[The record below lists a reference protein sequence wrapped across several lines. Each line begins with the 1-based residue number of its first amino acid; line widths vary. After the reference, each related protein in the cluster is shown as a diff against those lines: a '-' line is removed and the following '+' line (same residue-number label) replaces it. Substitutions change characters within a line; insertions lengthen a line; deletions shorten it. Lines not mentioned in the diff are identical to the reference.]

1 MYNLIDECL
10 EIFFVLI
17 QGYCLQFFYGNFLRS
32 RSKKK
37 YRAGIYTTVSYAA
50 WKLGGD
56 LLWKSN
62 YSVAGMLAKL
72 FLTLCVLF
80 ILALCF
86 YRSFKRIT
94 VFLVL
99 TFITVSEI
107 SLFLSNML
115 MRLGSHLFLV
125 WEWAYQNGHMTS
137 LEAYVTWICVT
148 AYGLQALTYTVF
160 LIILYMTLK
169 GIAKNFRDK
178 EYAFHRTELFFILA
192 PVFTGLL
199 ICILLRITIDI
210 AQDQIPRFLY
220 DRYPSLS
227 LIIPAILV
235 LSLLS
240 ILFGVK
246 LLQDMIDLSREKSNR
261 IILEKQIGS
270 MQENM
275 EEMERIYSGVQ
286 SMKHDMK
293 NTLSVIMQLAGV
305 DEEGRTSGYSQNEE
319 LQTYLSELNRSMN
332 RLEFRFKT
340 GNQVADTLLN
350 MKYHEIT
357 RVVPDLKMSADEL
370 VFPDT
375 LAVQSYDL
383 GIILGNALDNAGE
396 ACRKLKEKEPEAEAF
411 INLTSFGKGKLL
423 FLKIENS
430 FDGIIRRKGNSE
442 FPVTDKE
449 DQNAHGI
456 GLVNIRNTVEKYQ
469 GAVDWKVTGKVFTLS
484 VMIKNEER
492 KED

>member
-1 MYNLIDECL
+1 MYSLIDEGL

-17 QGYCLQFFYGNFLRS
+17 QGYCLQFFYGNFLCS
-32 RSKKK
+32 RFKRK
-37 YRAGIYTTVSYAA
+37 YQAGICTTASYAA
-50 WKLGGD
+50 WKLAGD
-56 LLWKSN
+56 LLWKNN
-62 YSVAGMLAKL
+62 YKATGMLAKL
-72 FLTLCVLF
+72 FVSICVLF
-80 ILALCF
+80 VLAICF
-86 YRSFKRIT
+86 YRAGRRIT
-94 VFLVL
+94 IFLVF

-115 MRLGSHLFLV
+115 MRLGSYLFLV
-125 WEWAYQNGHMTS
+125 WEWAYQNGYVPSPET
-137 LEAYVTWICVT
+137 YVTWVRIT
-148 AYGLQALTYTVF
+148 AYGLQTVTYTIF
-160 LIILYMTLK
+160 LLILFMTLK
-169 GIAKNFRDK
+169 GIVRNFREK

-192 PVFTGLL
+192 PVLTGLL
-199 ICILLRITIDI
+199 ICILLRITIEI
-210 AQDQIPRFLY
+210 AQDRIPRFLY

-227 LIIPAILV
+227 LIIPAILI

-275 EEMERIYSGVQ
+275 EEMERIYSGVR

-293 NTLSVIMQLAGV
+293 NTISVITQLAAPGA
-305 DEEGRTSGYSQNEE
+305 DGQMADYLHNEE
-319 LQTYLSELNRSMN
+319 LQAYLSELNRSMDQ
-332 RLEFRFKT
+332 LEFRFKT

-357 RVVPDLKMSADEL
+357 RVVPDLKMNTEEL
-370 VFPDT
+370 MLPDT

-396 ACRKLKEKEPEAEAF
+396 ACRKLKEKEPEAEVF
-411 INLTSFGKGKLL
+411 IRLTSFGKGKLL

-430 FDGIIRRKGNSE
+430 FDGIIRRKETSE
-442 FPVTDKE
+442 FPLTDKG
-449 DQNAHGI
+449 DKNAHGL

-469 GAVDWKVTGKVFTLS
+469 GAVDWKVADKVFTLS

-492 KED
+492 KGE

>member
-17 QGYCLQFFYGNFLRS
+17 QGYCLQFFYGNFLSPRCK
-32 RSKKK
+32 RK
-37 YRAGIYTTVSYAA
+37 YQAGICTIVSYAA
-50 WKLGGD
+50 WKLVGD
-56 LLWKSN
+56 LLWKNN
-62 YSVAGMLAKL
+62 YKTTGMLAKL
-72 FLTLCVLF
+72 FLSICVLF
-80 ILALCF
+80 VIAICF
-86 YRSFKRIT
+86 YRAVKRIT
-94 VFLVL
+94 VFLVF

-115 MRLGSHLFLV
+115 MRLGSCLFLV
-125 WEWAYQNGHMTS
+125 WEWAYQNGYMPSPDAYMTW
-137 LEAYVTWICVT
+137 VRIT
-148 AYGLQALTYTVF
+148 AYGLQAVTYTIF
-160 LIILYMTLK
+160 LLILFMTLK
-169 GIAKNFRDK
+169 GIVKNFRDK

-192 PVFTGLL
+192 PVLTGLL
-199 ICILLRITIDI
+199 ICILLRITIEI
-210 AQDQIPRFLY
+210 AQGRVPQFLY
-220 DRYPSLS
+220 DRYPLLS
-227 LIIPAILV
+227 LVIPAILV

-261 IILEKQIGS
+261 VILEKQIDN
-270 MQENM
+270 MQEHM
-275 EEMERIYSGVQ
+275 EEMERIYSGVR

-293 NTLSVIMQLAGV
+293 NTLSVIMQLAAPGA
-305 DEEGRTSGYSQNEE
+305 EGQTADYLQNEE
-319 LQTYLSELNRSMN
+319 LQTYLSELNRSMDQ
-332 RLEFRFKT
+332 LEFRFKT

-357 RVVPDLKMSADEL
+357 RIVPDLKMNADGMVL
-370 VFPDT
+370 TDT
-375 LAVQSYDL
+375 LAVQGYDL

-411 INLTSFGKGKLL
+411 INLTFFGKGKLL
-423 FLKIENS
+423 FLKVENS
-430 FDGIIRRKGNSE
+430 FDGIIRRKGTSE

-449 DQNAHGI
+449 DKNAHGI

-469 GAVDWKVTGKVFTLS
+469 GAVDWKVTDKVFILS

-492 KED
+492 KEE